1 MNGFIIHFIRN
12 YLLESF
18 LVMVIISIILE
29 CVKSKFDF
37 DKNDKMHE
45 YRIQHFRKYIM
56 LENIFSGIQ
65 VFILVVTLVL
75 MSVAIYSLTIPCQ
88 F

>member
-1 MNGFIIHFIRN
+1 MNEFITHFIRH

-29 CVKSKFDF
+29 IIKNRFDFEKFDEMYEF
-37 DKNDKMHE
+37 
-45 YRIQHFRKYIM
+45 RIQHFRKYIM
-56 LENIFSGIQ
+56 IENIFSGIQ
-65 VFILVVTLVL
+65 VFILVVALIL
-75 MSVAIYSLTIPCQ
+75 MGVAIYSLTIPCQ